1 MAFLSQPMSIGVRMK
16 RIGWAIALAA
26 AALTPAAAQAPQ
38 TQEVTGPAAATA
50 PAERAQG
57 QSLEAANAPAPS
69 TPDDSN
75 PEATQTSAT
84 PFPATV
90 PEEAIGHPSGGKGI
104 QVQVTEVGREAQ
116 AFHDNWLLVLC
127 VAISLFV
134 LALLSYTIW
143 RYRRGKNPVPSRN
156 SHNTTIE
163 VIWTLVPV
171 LILVAI
177 AIPFGEL
184 TF

>member
-1 MAFLSQPMSIGVRMK
+1 M
-16 RIGWAIALAA
+16 AA
-26 AALTPAAAQAPQ
+26 ARN
-38 TQEVTGPAAATA
+38 VSAAATA

-104 QVQVTEVGREAQ
+104 QVE
-116 AFHDNWLLVLC
+116 LVLAQPAGYAEVWYG
-127 VAISLFV
+127 VAEGPRIT
-134 LALLSYTIW
+134 LATDVVARTQSAPEYTAGQRMYGLVEGALMYAVDKAAEGQEMQSYLW
-143 RYRRGKNPVPSRN
+143 GKLARV
-156 SHNTTIE
+156 
-163 VIWTLVPV
+163 
-171 LILVAI
+171 
-177 AIPFGEL
+177 
-184 TF
+184 